1 VLLLLLANTILHNHH
16 SHSLNSSAHVPNPR
30 AVHPDGRPPTIA
42 QAKKKVKVIEQNVF
56 SLKADDEDVVG
67 AGSGTGDADTGPVTF
82 LVDGNNIRNSFGF
95 EAVSALQLTK
105 KLSSWSRTPQ
115 PQVICFWDGG
125 SQKKSNLAMS
135 MLSVFSGPDDNA
147 DNLMVQ
153 CCSFLSHQLPNNP
166 SKSSL
171 QTLSSGDRADD
182 DGINI
187 HQRQKQTILVFTSD
201 ANLANRCKMQLLEE
215 SSANQPRTKSDIH
228 CQIYHSICLKLLLED
243 QDGQESDESDSASPL
258 GTSANASKRKR
269 KRIDEPDWQ
278 REERRSSVMELQSFL
293 ESDNLTHRNCDKDG
307 IIQFSNNQEVLSN
320 IFQWINNGFDGLGIG
335 RVTKGGS
342 VLYQIKE

>member
-1 VLLLLLANTILHNHH
+1 MAFVLILLLANTILHHH
-16 SHSLNSSAHVPNPR
+16 PSHSLNSSAHAPNPR

-42 QAKKKVKVIEQNVF
+42 QAKKKVKAIEQNVF
-56 SLKADDEDVVG
+56 SLKQDDEDVVD
-67 AGSGTGDADTGPVTF
+67 ARSGTVTF

-95 EAVSALQLTK
+95 EAVSALELTK

-125 SQKKSNLAMS
+125 TQKKSNLAMS

-153 CCSFLSHQLPNNP
+153 CCSFLSHPLPPDNP

-171 QTLSSGDRADD
+171 QTVSLGDRTDD

-187 HQRQKQTILVFTSD
+187 QRQRHTILVFTSD

-215 SSANQPRTKSDIH
+215 SSANNPRTKADIH
-228 CQIYHSICLKLLLED
+228 CQIHHSICLKLLLED
-243 QDGQESDESDSASPL
+243 QDGQKSDKSNSKSPI
-258 GTSANASKRKR
+258 GTSANASKRTR

-278 REERRSSVMELQSFL
+278 REERRSSVVELQSFL
-293 ESDNLTHRNCDKDG
+293 ESDNLTQKMR
-307 IIQFSNNQEVLSN
+307 Q
-320 IFQWINNGFDGLGIG
+320 
-335 RVTKGGS
+335 R
-342 VLYQIKE
+342 